1 MGVLTERLRTTSRDL
16 GEARE
21 ELSLRLQE
29 ALLSDTD
36 IEEV

>member
-21 ELSLRLQE
+21 QLSLRSNE
-29 ALLSDTD
+29 AVLSEIDL
-36 IEEV
+36 EEV